1 MFKED
6 DAQSKTNYRP
16 ISLLFCLS
24 KILEKI
30 VAIRFHNY
38 LIGNSLLTA
47 KQSGFVPR
55 DSTVNQ
61 LVFFV
66 NKILKPL
73 TGQELRAVF
82 LDISIGKL
90 GSWEVGKLGEDS
102 SSWETTP
109 LRVMAFLRYS
119 RVLPTSRVFRSGY
132 IKLKSVLY
140 FLNLLLLFYYSHVAP
155 K

>member
-1 MFKED
+1 MFKQD

-73 TGQELRAVF
+73 TGQQLRAVF

-90 GSWEVGKLGEDS
+90 GEDS

-109 LRVMAFLRYS
+109 RLVMAFLRYS
-119 RVLPTSRVFRSGY
+119 RVLPTSRVFRSCY
-132 IKLKSVLY
+132 IKWKNVLY
-140 FLNLLLLFYYSHVAP
+140 FLNLLLLFYSSHVAS